1 MSGEFRTILKG
12 GLSMPR
18 SERGKTK
25 TNQAISM
32 RLYLDDDFKKRKKI
46 LSRKTRDTKLSLFIF
61 SEVRFVQGGA
71 GAHRDNECGA
81 TSVRNRSPT
90 ESRPYI
96 AQSGRRPM
104 SRCFGET

>member
-32 RLYLDDDFKKRKKI
+32 HLHLDDNFQRRKEI
-46 LSRKTRDTKLSLFIF
+46 LLQQSQDRKYLQFFFLIGHSLRGPARAESSLQRTNAPPRSFDDDPGRKPSRDS
-61 SEVRFVQGGA
+61 
-71 GAHRDNECGA
+71 
-81 TSVRNRSPT
+81 
-90 ESRPYI
+90 
-96 AQSGRRPM
+96 
-104 SRCFGET
+104 